1 MLHVLA
7 LHPDAQVRLRKEVTA
22 ARRERGDLE
31 YDDIMTLPYLDAIVR
46 ESLRL

>member
-7 LHPDAQVRLRKEVTA
+7 LHPDAQARLRKEVTA
-22 ARRERGDLE
+22 ARRERGDLA
-31 YDDIMTLPYLDAIVR
+31 YDDLMALPYLDAFVR